1 MRTSAA
7 LASMRTLIE
16 CVHAVALSG
25 WGRAKGVR
33 GNLPPL
39 RRPVLCWPN
48 ACPVRACAG
57 PCDPCENR
65 RLHPFSP
72 RARSFITTS
81 LAQGR
86 DVNKSLS
93 MTVYETKWIPSSARF
108 VLLGSPARQT
118 GMLQIYQLNGGSI
131 ELEAEVER
139 PKSFKCGTFGAT
151 TLAERRIATGD
162 FVGTLAIW
170 DLERLKVRPN
180 LALALALTPAL
191 ALAPAPA
198 PASGQALA
206 LALTLT
212 RRRWS
217 SRRTT
222 RSSTVSTGAVGSR
235 VPCS

>member
-1 MRTSAA
+1 M
-7 LASMRTLIE
+7 
-16 CVHAVALSG
+16 
-25 WGRAKGVR
+25 AKGPLVFP
-33 GNLPPL
+33 LPAQ
-39 RRPVLCWPN
+39 RHAWSDAVLQP
-48 ACPVRACAG
+48 A
-57 PCDPCENR
+57 
-65 RLHPFSP
+65 
-72 RARSFITTS
+72 RARMVDVTDKPQIVEH
-81 LAQGR
+81 
-86 DVNKSLS
+86 VNKSLS

-198 PASGQALA
+198 PASALA

>member
-86 DVNKSLS
+86 DSSRSNRV
-93 MTVYETKWIPSSARF
+93 EPSPLGPVQPACPRRRRPVRGAR
-108 VLLGSPARQT
+108 VHRLWRRATALRMERHQPGRPIRGPRTPART
-118 GMLQIYQLNGGSI
+118 
-131 ELEAEVER
+131 
-139 PKSFKCGTFGAT
+139 CGCALGARAGV
-151 TLAERRIATGD
+151 L
-162 FVGTLAIW
+162 VHSKL
-170 DLERLKVRPN
+170 
-180 LALALALTPAL
+180 
-191 ALAPAPA
+191 
-198 PASGQALA
+198 
-206 LALTLT
+206 
-212 RRRWS
+212 
-217 SRRTT
+217 
-222 RSSTVSTGAVGSR
+222 
-235 VPCS
+235 

>member
-16 CVHAVALSG
+16 CVHAVTLSG

-86 DVNKSLS
+86 DSSRSNRVRAATAGCLVSTSDGAAPAGPPNTRPTDSSSNLCWALVLVVRS
-93 MTVYETKWIPSSARF
+93 AIPNSSRC
-108 VLLGSPARQT
+108 SC
-118 GMLQIYQLNGGSI
+118 I
-131 ELEAEVER
+131 
-139 PKSFKCGTFGAT
+139 PKSSRAPCAPLGGRPFTLWAVRLLSPHESSTCHESSSKC
-151 TLAERRIATGD
+151 IWS
-162 FVGTLAIW
+162 VG
-170 DLERLKVRPN
+170 
-180 LALALALTPAL
+180 
-191 ALAPAPA
+191 LAPPRL
-198 PASGQALA
+198 PM
-206 LALTLT
+206 
-212 RRRWS
+212 
-217 SRRTT
+217 
-222 RSSTVSTGAVGSR
+222 
-235 VPCS
+235 

>member
-1 MRTSAA
+1 M
-7 LASMRTLIE
+7 
-16 CVHAVALSG
+16 
-25 WGRAKGVR
+25 GVKETEVF
-33 GNLPPL
+33 LL
-39 RRPVLCWPN
+39 
-48 ACPVRACAG
+48 PVRS
-57 PCDPCENR
+57 
-65 RLHPFSP
+65 FSP
-72 RARSFITTS
+72 SSPNGTVERRGAAAAANTRMVDVTDKPQIVEH
-81 LAQGR
+81 
-86 DVNKSLS
+86 VNKSLS

-222 RSSTVSTGAVGSR
+222 RSSTVSAGAVGSR